1 MKEKSP
7 EERSALI
14 GAFSAIVVALISA
27 ISGYFIVSSP
37 EDAQANPAPFVVTEK
52 ETIREYYYN
61 GEKVE
66 PENLN
71 HVTKKQVPPTNG
83 REPEETKKVE
93 DENQTQQ
100 AAEKYNISENW
111 LEENVGI
118 YYSLGN
124 QQTKNKAGMLSAYM
138 QNLGINSTYYSIGR
152 FYSKPS
158 VPSKTYIYGVTLND
172 ISKAEFIQTFKET
185 FKYQGAIELKA
196 LGDPEAIVI
205 EGDKWGVTMD
215 KSIYVVVGN

>member
-1 MKEKSP
+1 MREKTP

-27 ISGYFIVSSP
+27 VSGYFIMSSNQ
-37 EDAQANPAPFVVTEK
+37 EAESNPTPFIVTEK
-52 ETIREYYYN
+52 QTIREYYYN
-61 GEKVE
+61 GVQVE
-66 PENLN
+66 PEKANQSSKN
-71 HVTKKQVPPTNG
+71 TPSSNSKQKDTGSQAVIGQNETQEVAKKYV
-83 REPEETKKVE
+83 
-93 DENQTQQ
+93 
-100 AAEKYNISENW
+100 ISENW
-111 LEENVGI
+111 LEKDVGI

-172 ISKAEFIQTFKET
+172 ISKAEFVQTFKET
-185 FKYQGAIELKA
+185 FKYPGAIELKT
-196 LGDPEAIVI
+196 LGDS
-205 EGDKWGVTMD
+205 EGFDMEGEKWGIITD
-215 KSIYVVVGN
+215 KDIYIVVGN